1 MALVKLTFVCFLL
14 VLIFCQ
20 EIQFIEVRDMK
31 LERANAFPKLQSY
44 RKILNKEVNNIYDLE
59 SKSHGD
65 EHPTVKVAKDILSPP
80 TAPSD
85 GVGESMP
92 PPSKTCR

>member
-1 MALVKLTFVCFLL
+1 
-14 VLIFCQ
+14 
-20 EIQFIEVRDMK
+20 MK

-92 PPSKTCR
+92 PPPKHADDFRPTAPGHSPGVGHSLQN